1 MAIKSFNP
9 TSNASESIPGKA
21 KWLLSVAPVGS
32 PHLLRTGLTPLPSP
46 RTLSPV
52 ATSKIQLPHPADIA
66 ARKALAKEPPAPLSR
81 VLEQA
86 SASEQWRK
94 QHASFAT
101 TKTTEA

>member
-1 MAIKSFNP
+1 
-9 TSNASESIPGKA
+9 
-21 KWLLSVAPVGS
+21 
-32 PHLLRTGLTPLPSP
+32 
-46 RTLSPV
+46 V